1 AMAVAA
7 LAALLLV
14 AGISGTQGQPV
25 PGPAG
30 LLLIS
35 AVAVGLEQRAVLG
48 IDNYCVPVAVGLLWS
63 LLRR

>member
-1 AMAVAA
+1 MWPEFCR
-7 LAALLLV
+7 LRMCYTP
-14 AGISGTQGQPV
+14 AGS
-25 PGPAG
+25 G

-35 AVAVGLEQRAVLG
+35 AVAVGLEQLAVLG